1 MTAKKLWVMG
11 YQGVMGYPHCPDLG
25 RAKIY
30 GLLGVMGYQT
40 VWVMRVSTVLAIAS
54 ADL

>member
-1 MTAKKLWVMG
+1 MG

-25 RAKIY
+25 KAKIY

-40 VWVMRVSTVLAIAS
+40 VWVTREVPRGAALTLCTAK
-54 ADL
+54 